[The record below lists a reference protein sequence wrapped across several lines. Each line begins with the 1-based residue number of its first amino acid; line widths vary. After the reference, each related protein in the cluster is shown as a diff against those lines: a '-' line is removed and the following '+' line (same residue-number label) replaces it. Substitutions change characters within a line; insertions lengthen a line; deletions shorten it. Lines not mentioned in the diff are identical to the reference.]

1 MDLTKLHLHWR
12 ESSYKGKTY
21 RSYSLARPFREDGKN
36 RKEIVL
42 KLGKLTDESADRW
55 RSFLKAIKKPDAFL
69 ATLDDIVVTKHF
81 AYLDVAV
88 ANAVWDEWKLDDVFA
103 GNGRSKLGV
112 ATIARILVA
121 NRCID
126 PAAKSQTPE
135 WFNGTALPWI
145 LDVDPDLVNSS
156 RVFRELDA
164 IEGHK
169 EAICSHLFKR
179 MTEDYPDSM
188 ESVFYDLSSTT
199 FSGSRC
205 VLMNWGHCKEGYR
218 NHVVLAL
225 LVNRDG
231 LPFFWEVLPG
241 STADATTICW
251 LLERLEKRFKINVS
265 TLVFDRG
272 MVSDENLALLE
283 KAGIKYI
290 TALDRSQLEGITGID
305 FNEFSPLEPDSID
318 EQAGELSG
326 FTKLCDDTYYREVK
340 VDGERRY
347 ILCFNPQLFKDQR
360 KTRAQ
365 AVEDFQSFVK
375 DLNAELHE
383 AKRDRQKKPTYKKFK
398 RGLVKKKLSDFVHV
412 ELEVVHVKRIASDGS
427 ERDVRTYV
435 GKVVVDEDKML
446 LAGKLDGFW
455 LLVTNHKDKEGD
467 VFNVSAQDA
476 IIPYREKVVI
486 ESSFRD
492 IKSFV
497 EVAPVHVWT
506 EIHVKAHYT
515 ICVLSHLINRTLT
528 MRLHENPGDLT
539 KDTVSHE
546 RLYEKLSDCMID
558 CIEVENVQ
566 LSTYNMTRPT
576 EYKNELLQRVGLDRL
591 RSRNIVKKARASR
604 HP

>member
-12 ESSYKGKTY
+12 ASSYKGNTY
-21 RSYSLARPFREDGKN
+21 RSYSLARPYRKDGKN

-42 KLGKLTDESADRW
+42 KLGKLTDKKAARW

-103 GNGRSKLGV
+103 DNGRSKLGV
-112 ATIARILVA
+112 ATIARILA
-121 NRCID
+121 TNRCID
-126 PAAKSQTPE
+126 TAAKSQTPE
-135 WFNGTALPWI
+135 WFIGTALPWI
-145 LDVDPDLVNSS
+145 LDVDPGLVNSS
-156 RVFRELDA
+156 RVFRELDV
-164 IEGHK
+164 IEEHK
-169 EAICSHLFKR
+169 EAICSHLFER

-188 ESVFYDLSSTT
+188 KSIFYDLSSTT

-205 VLMNWGHCKEGYR
+205 VLMKWGHCKEGYR

-225 LVNRDG
+225 VVNRDG
-231 LPFFWEVLPG
+231 LPFYWEVLPG

-251 LLERLEKRFKINVS
+251 LLERLERRFKISVS

-290 TALDRSQLEGITGID
+290 TAMDRSQLEGITGID
-305 FNEFSPLEPDSID
+305 FNEFSNLEPDSID

-326 FTKLCDDTYYREVK
+326 
-340 VDGERRY
+340 
-347 ILCFNPQLFKDQR
+347 
-360 KTRAQ
+360 A
-365 AVEDFQSFVK
+365 
-375 DLNAELHE
+375 
-383 AKRDRQKKPTYKKFK
+383 
-398 RGLVKKKLSDFVHV
+398 
-412 ELEVVHVKRIASDGS
+412 
-427 ERDVRTYV
+427 
-435 GKVVVDEDKML
+435 
-446 LAGKLDGFW
+446 
-455 LLVTNHKDKEGD
+455 
-467 VFNVSAQDA
+467 AQDA

-497 EVAPVHVWT
+497 EIAPVHVWT

-539 KDTVSHE
+539 RDIVSHE
-546 RLYEKLSDCMID
+546 RLYKKLSDCMID
-558 CIEVENVQ
+558 CIEVENVR
-566 LSTYNMTRPT
+566 LSTYNMTRTT
-576 EYKNELLQRVGLDRL
+576 EYEKELLQRVGLDRL
-591 RSRNIVKKARASR
+591 RSRNTVNKARTCG